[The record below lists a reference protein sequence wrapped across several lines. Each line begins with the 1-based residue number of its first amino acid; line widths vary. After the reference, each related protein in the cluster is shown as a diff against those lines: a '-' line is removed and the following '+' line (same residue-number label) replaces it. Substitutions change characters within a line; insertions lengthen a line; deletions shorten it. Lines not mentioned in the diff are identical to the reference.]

1 MNAMMRL
8 RAKYPDLFDKKYFHD
23 LPDGWEW
30 IVEAFID
37 SAKQWRWME
46 NDEYFTN
53 FSFLTITQCKEKF
66 GTLRLYIDVYGETKQ
81 DINHISAELHGA
93 KNMAELLSARTCAC
107 CGTMNNAKNRDNN
120 GYYLTLC
127 DQCVETGAWKL

>member
-37 SAKQWRWME
+37 SAKQWQWIE
-46 NDEYFTN
+46 NEEYVTN
-53 FSFLTITQCKEKF
+53 FSFLTITQ
-66 GTLRLYIDVYGETKQ
+66 L
-81 DINHISAELHGA
+81 
-93 KNMAELLSARTCAC
+93 
-107 CGTMNNAKNRDNN
+107 
-120 GYYLTLC
+120 
-127 DQCVETGAWKL
+127 

>member
-37 SAKQWRWME
+37 SAKQWQWIE
-46 NDEYFTN
+46 NEEYVTN

-66 GTLRLYIDVYGETKQ
+66 GTLRLYIDVSGETKQ
-81 DINHISAELHGA
+81 DINRIGAELHGA
-93 KNMAELLSARTCAC
+93 KKMAELLSARTCAC
-107 CGTMNNAKNRDNN
+107 CGTMNNATNRDNN

-127 DQCVETGAWKL
+127 EQCFTTEAYK